1 MVSGGRWSF
10 IFVVTTVILV
20 MEMMDTEE
28 LRMAIMVMMMSVFKE
43 ERSLI
48 ERERG
53 GRDNRRNTLF
63 VEAVL
68 N

>member
-48 ERERG
+48 ERERV
-53 GRDNRRNTLF
+53 GRDT
-63 VEAVL
+63 
-68 N
+68 

>member
-1 MVSGGRWSF
+1 
-10 IFVVTTVILV
+10 